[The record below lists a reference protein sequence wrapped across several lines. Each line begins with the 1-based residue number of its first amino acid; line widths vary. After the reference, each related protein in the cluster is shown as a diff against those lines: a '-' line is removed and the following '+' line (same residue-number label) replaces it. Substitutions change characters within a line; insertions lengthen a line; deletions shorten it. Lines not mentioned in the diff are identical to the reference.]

1 MEAKRIKW
9 GNGRKKGRR
18 RENFSTYKTVSWK
31 IMIVIISLIAQRVKE
46 SIIIEATMFSANFL
60 LISDL
65 I

>member
-9 GNGRKKGRR
+9 GNGRKKGRG